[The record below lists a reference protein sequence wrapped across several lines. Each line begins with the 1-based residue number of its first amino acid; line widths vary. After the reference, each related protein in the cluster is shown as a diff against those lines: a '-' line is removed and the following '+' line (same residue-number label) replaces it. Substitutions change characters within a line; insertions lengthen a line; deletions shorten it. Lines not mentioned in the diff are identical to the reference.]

1 MESTPRFLNGTGSSR
16 SNTATSSRP
25 TCARLTRTRARKRS
39 SLAPTAPRLRPTSPP
54 SGMQDAAD
62 HWESAYANH
71 GGESVSW
78 YQATPRMSLE
88 LFDALDV
95 GRDVGVIDIG
105 GGASR
110 LVDELVA
117 KGFADV
123 SVLDLSGEALAETR
137 RRLGQDV
144 SVDWVQADVLAWTP
158 QRRYGLWHDRALFH
172 FLVDPDDRKR
182 YLQTLRS
189 AVEDNGAVVLATF
202 ALDGPPTCSG
212 LPVVGYSA
220 DDLAELLGAGFE
232 PVDAHR
238 EEHVT
243 PRGSIQPFT
252 WVAGRMRG
260 ASRPT
265 PRRSPTA
272 SSRP

>member
-1 MESTPRFLNGTGSSR
+1 
-16 SNTATSSRP
+16 
-25 TCARLTRTRARKRS
+25 
-39 SLAPTAPRLRPTSPP
+39 
-54 SGMQDAAD
+54 MQDAAE
-62 HWESAYANH
+62 HWESAYANY

-202 ALDGPPTCSG
+202 ALDWTTNLLRPSG
-212 LPVVGYSA
+212 CR
-220 DDLAELLGAGFE
+220 LL
-232 PVDAHR
+232 
-238 EEHVT
+238 
-243 PRGSIQPFT
+243 
-252 WVAGRMRG
+252 
-260 ASRPT
+260 SR
-265 PRRSPTA
+265 
-272 SSRP
+272 